1 MLYLQTIYLTF
12 YQYDCWIRLNF
23 LFLSLLYIYYIKF
36 FLKSQLRNF
45 QGSGLSSTFSGL
57 ILRASGH
64 KSLIKQALFILIWSW
79 LPSDKFAVWALFI
92 LMFFSF
98 FFFGD
103 ALCWVRPAYQ
113 FLLYWAYLLSVNS
126 RAQFWH
132 SVPKW
137 WTLRV
142 PPPPDFLCA
151 KQMTT
156 LCSPKAHR
164 LTLCVTDK
172 AFATPNSVLTN
183 FAGFVLVP
191 RIDRILSA
199 IAHRHSCFLVLVR
212 PDLH

>member
-57 ILRASGH
+57 ILRASEH
-64 KSLIKQALFILIWSW
+64 KSLIKQALFILTWSW

-92 LMFFSF
+92 LIFLVS
-98 FFFGD
+98 FFGD

-126 RAQFWH
+126 RAQL
-132 SVPKW
+132 W
-137 WTLRV
+137 WTLSDSNRL
-142 PPPPDFLCA
+142 PHACKACA
-151 KQMTT
+151 
-156 LCSPKAHR
+156 LPGELRAHR
-164 LTLCVTDK
+164 LMLCVITDK
-172 AFATPNSVLTN
+172 AFATPNSVLKKN
-183 FAGFVLVP
+183 N
-191 RIDRILSA
+191 R
-199 IAHRHSCFLVLVR
+199 
-212 PDLH
+212 